1 MKVGDRVKQKI
12 NYGGEGGSL
21 LPAQEGTVVYVHPEG
36 RFYTLEFTFP
46 SPWGVRKIREA
57 YPLPPDPARLAP
69 AKDPLRH
76 ESGSHYKWDARAAM
90 GRYLE
95 SDRRKSEKNP

>member
-12 NYGGEGGSL
+12 SYGGEGGGL
-21 LPAQEGTVVYVHPEG
+21 LPAEEGIVVYVHPEG

-57 YPLPPDPARLAP
+57 YPLPPDPDRLAP

-76 ESGSHYKWDARAAM
+76 ESGTHYKWAAREAM

-95 SDRRKSEKNP
+95 SDRRKN